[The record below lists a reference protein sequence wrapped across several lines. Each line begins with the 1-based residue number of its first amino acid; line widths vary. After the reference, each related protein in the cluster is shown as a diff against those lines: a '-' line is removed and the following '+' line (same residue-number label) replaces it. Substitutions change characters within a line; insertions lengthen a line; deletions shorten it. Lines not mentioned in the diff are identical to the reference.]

1 MKKLLQ
7 TMKAF
12 LVIAMLCVGTNVAW
26 AEDVYTSV
34 YSRAAVGNWTNS
46 DVSDWNGISGVAVN
60 ETNGLGISAA
70 STSTY
75 ISKSFSI
82 DKDYKVKY
90 EVDWYYSTST
100 GRTNNWNWIQF
111 GDFLRI
117 GVSSTCNT
125 QVSTN
130 AGSTWNETSLSYDY
144 NKSVTKHIEVIF
156 DTQLKKVEKFT
167 FGGTDRTALVSGTF
181 TTASFNSVSTG
192 FVRGGSVSW
201 GSNNFI
207 TTITVSKAEKEA
219 AAAATYTINYKY
231 GGETI
236 LSVAGSSVAG
246 VTIYA
251 ESPITI
257 SDQRY
262 FAADNATTSKVLVA
276 GANVLDVNLRLPNV
290 YNYSVVARD
299 GSGNKLGDDIASGSY
314 TEGDEAI
321 TVAYSQHRL
330 SGTTL
335 YTIGNNGSGDWYRKS
350 FTPNEDNYEL
360 TLTYNGSTIPN
371 VVFFTEAENVTN
383 ASVGSYTNRASN
395 GQVGYTGSATTYLDA
410 TTLAPGKYVIHAKGL
425 NGNQSAKSANFK
437 LGDNVFEFSITQG
450 TDQNG
455 ISDEFLIAESSTLS
469 FGSEGHASNG
479 GVDWFYVVKTGERF
493 DVGEEII
500 TNGSFTTNSD
510 GWVLDNYNWHKIQEF
525 NNTCEVESWASNN
538 RPAGSV
544 TQSVGYLPAGN
555 YAISASVLSKAE
567 AYLKVLD
574 ASDDSEIASINCTGS
589 KEIDNTVATSFT
601 LNEIKN
607 VKVQFSTP
615 AQEGGPYWS
624 YITNVSM
631 IYYGSE
637 TPVVSKMAVSA
648 SNIAKYGTFY
658 APYDVKIPTL
668 IKAYTAQ
675 NNAAG
680 TGLTLTEITDGTIPA
695 YTPVIL
701 ENNRANDN
709 TFNGVFYGLTAA
721 GSQASSALTG
731 TLEEYTL
738 QEGDYIMQY
747 QGSVTAFYPVSGDAI
762 GKKVAANRC
771 YIAAG
776 TEAKAYLT
784 IAPNDVTGVKGVSAE
799 AKNVPMK
806 RIVNGQLIIEKEGK
820 LYNAM
825 GQEK

>member
-1 MKKLLQ
+1 MEIN
-7 TMKAF
+7 T
-12 LVIAMLCVGTNVAW
+12 
-26 AEDVYTSV
+26 AE
-34 YSRAAVGNWTNS
+34 
-46 DVSDWNGISGVAVN
+46 N
-60 ETNGLGISAA
+60 ELT
-70 STSTY
+70 
-75 ISKSFSI
+75 SFSI
-82 DKDYKVKY
+82 KSEDGNTTYASASKFALNSPDYTTVA
-90 EVDWYYSTST
+90 
-100 GRTNNWNWIQF
+100 F
-111 GDFLRI
+111 GYQKN
-117 GVSSTCNT
+117 G
-125 QVSTN
+125 
-130 AGSTWNETSLSYDY
+130 
-144 NKSVTKHIEVIF
+144 
-156 DTQLKKVEKFT
+156 
-167 FGGTDRTALVSGTF
+167 
-181 TTASFNSVSTG
+181 SVSTTNYEQLKSIKITQTTQSKTYANYTVH
-192 FVRGGSVSW
+192 FVDGDGATVKADEVRNGEVSTTVRANNNDQTTYYANDYKYVYNNDGNGVVVNNAGTSEMTITYDKYGKYTATASAVNGETTLVENIASATAYVGETATIQLQKYIKVNNVW
-201 GSNNFI
+201 YVNSSNNYVDATQAGNTSVTYNEADIDYFYEFESLSGGRTDETNKSYSGGI
-207 TTITVSKAEKEA
+207 RSRVGKNSSLTTPEEISAGIYTLTVPCSNSNVSAGKLYL
-219 AAAATYTINYKY
+219 YTVLNNT
-231 GGETI
+231 ETDTE
-236 LSVAGSSVAG
+236 L
-246 VTIYA
+246 TIDC
-251 ESPITI
+251 P
-257 SDQRY
+257 
-262 FAADNATTSKVLVA
+262 
-276 GANVLDVNLRLPNV
+276 
-290 YNYSVVARD
+290 
-299 GSGNKLGDDIASGSY
+299 SGNR
-314 TEGDEAI
+314 TE
-321 TVAYSQHRL
+321 T
-330 SGTTL
+330 
-335 YTIGNNGSGDWYRKS
+335 K
-350 FTPNEDNYEL
+350 
-360 TLTYNGSTIPN
+360 TLTVPEGCALRFKNTSTDNNDNCRVDSITLKKIGDIP
-371 VVFFTEAENVTN
+371 
-383 ASVGSYTNRASN
+383 SVG
-395 GQVGYTGSATTYLDA
+395 QD
-410 TTLAPGKYVIHAKGL
+410 VI
-425 NGNQSAKSANFK
+425 S
-437 LGDNVFEFSITQG
+437 
-450 TDQNG
+450 
-455 ISDEFLIAESSTLS
+455 
-469 FGSEGHASNG
+469 
-479 GVDWFYVVKTGERF
+479 
-493 DVGEEII
+493 
-500 TNGSFTTNSD
+500 NGSFTTNSD

-658 APYDVKIPTL
+658 APYEVKIPTL

-747 QGSVTAFYPVSGDAI
+747 QNSVTAFYPVSGDAI

-776 TEAKAYLT
+776 TEAKASLT

-806 RIVNGQLIIEKEGK
+806 RIVNGQLVIEKDGK
-820 LYNAM
+820 QYNAM